1 MSEAKLAF
9 GFVLW
14 GLMIERLRQGEQGAN
29 EELNHYIAQTLE
41 QTKHLGIFYIKTS
54 VSLLLA

>member
-1 MSEAKLAF
+1 
-9 GFVLW
+9 
-14 GLMIERLRQGEQGAN
+14 MIERLRQGEQLEGAN

-41 QTKHLGIFYIKTS
+41 QMKHLGIFYIKTS